1 MGAREVKQRP
11 GYCDANNALA
21 LLEHRRLTSKLI
33 ELDNMEMVHYHHLQ
47 TLQTLGSY
55 NLSVNKTDSKLNF

>member
-33 ELDNMEMVHYHHLQ
+33 GLDNMEMVHYHHLP
-47 TLQTLGSY
+47 S
-55 NLSVNKTDSKLNF
+55 DSPDTWVIYFISE